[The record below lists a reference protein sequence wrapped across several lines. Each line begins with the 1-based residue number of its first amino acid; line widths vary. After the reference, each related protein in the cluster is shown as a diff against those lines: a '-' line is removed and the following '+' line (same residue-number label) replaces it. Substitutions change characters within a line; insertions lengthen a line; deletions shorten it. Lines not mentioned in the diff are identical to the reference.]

1 MGTVVSSIFLCEE
14 VTHIKRRLTW
24 ALRPCL
30 PLILEK
36 PPLQQDHQLFE
47 CSKDKGVRLKS
58 DWSNDGAL
66 QFNRHFFLNPSGFFD
81 FISVFL
87 IFFMVTLC
95 LFNITMENPHFQKVT
110 HDKSSINGYFCI
122 AMFNNQRVKI
132 HLFGAPKSIPNFG
145 EKKHRKGSFW
155 GAASLLR
162 RSPSSGGRI
171 IPFFMAAS
179 YGVHLMGPSM
189 KTMLF
194 CQNYLYHPYLYHL
207 SEI

>member
-1 MGTVVSSIFLCEE
+1 
-14 VTHIKRRLTW
+14 
-24 ALRPCL
+24 
-30 PLILEK
+30 
-36 PPLQQDHQLFE
+36 
-47 CSKDKGVRLKS
+47 
-58 DWSNDGAL
+58 
-66 QFNRHFFLNPSGFFD
+66 
-81 FISVFL
+81 
-87 IFFMVTLC
+87 
-95 LFNITMENPHFQKVT
+95 
-110 HDKSSINGYFCI
+110 
-122 AMFNNQRVKI
+122 MFNNQRVKI

-207 SEI
+207 SEIEVIRHSNLIVWDLWNFVRRFGGSSQKSCFPGNDNAAFSDGALKRCMHIWWEISLMMIEIWWKKCDSDGTWWCLISNMFHANGMQSWPKFCCTPC